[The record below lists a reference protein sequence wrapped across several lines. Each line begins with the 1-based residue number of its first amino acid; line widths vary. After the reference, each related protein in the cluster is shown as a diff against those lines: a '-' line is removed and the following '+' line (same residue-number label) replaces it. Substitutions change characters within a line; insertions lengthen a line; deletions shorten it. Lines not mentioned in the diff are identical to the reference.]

1 MSLLMDALRR
11 AETHEQEEQA
21 DTDSITESATNP
33 ADLKLEPLNAG
44 AELVEE
50 LRTETD
56 ALAGDTLTEST
67 ESPDTS
73 LPQDQARTAAA
84 LVATPATAWQKKAL
98 FFLSGFVTILTIIGG
113 YYLWRSDQTTIS
125 ATTHSATLI
134 DTPSSDSHSEPAI
147 ELLPTP
153 AASTGNADKASVLPA
168 APVTAPTNQPNV
180 EAVRATSTR
189 DTSVTQPD
197 YRIEIHKSRKSR
209 SVHPLI
215 LKAYG
220 AYQQQDYTEAEQL
233 YRKALKRYPNNR
245 DAALGLA
252 AIAMHQGNR
261 KTARYYYQRV
271 LKANPA
277 DKTAQIALG
286 SLDNTQDNL
295 QETSQLK
302 YWLQDDRNNAQLHFA
317 LGNRY
322 ASAGQW
328 KEAQRAYFE
337 ALRIDPGQP
346 DYAFNLA
353 VSLDQLGLQ
362 KQALEYYLNA
372 RQLAGNHTALF
383 NAGQLEKRIRQLEQ
397 GQGITP

>member
-1 MSLLMDALRR
+1 MDALRR
-11 AETHEQEEQA
+11 AETHEQEKPA
-21 DTDSITESATNP
+21 DADSVTESATGP
-33 ADLKLEPLNAG
+33 ADLKLEPLNPG

-56 ALAGDTLTEST
+56 ALTDDTSTEPTEST
-67 ESPDTS
+67 DER

-84 LVATPATAWQKKAL
+84 LVATPATAWQKQAL

-113 YYLWRSDQTTIS
+113 YYIWRSDQTTIS
-125 ATTHSATLI
+125 ASTHSATLI
-134 DTPSSDSHSEPAI
+134 DAPSSESHSEPAV
-147 ELLPTP
+147 EWLPMP
-153 AASTGNADKASVLPA
+153 SASAGNAARASVVPA
-168 APVTAPTNQPNV
+168 TPVPTSTNQPKV
-180 EAVRATSTR
+180 ETVRTTNTR
-189 DTSVTQPD
+189 DTAVTQPD
-197 YRIEIHKSRKSR
+197 YRIEIHKNRKIR

-215 LKAYG
+215 QKAYG
-220 AYQQQDYTEAEQL
+220 AYQQQDYAEAEQI

-252 AIAMHQGNR
+252 AIALHQGNR
-261 KTARYYYQRV
+261 NIARYYYQRV

-302 YWLQDDRNNAQLHFA
+302 YWLQDDRDNAQLHFA

-322 ASAGQW
+322 ASARQW
-328 KEAQRAYFE
+328 KEAQQAYFE
-337 ALRIDPGQP
+337 AQRIDRNQP

-353 VSLDQLGLQ
+353 ISLDQLGLP

-372 RQLAGNHTALF
+372 RQLAEKHTALF
-383 NAGQLEKRIRQLEQ
+383 STRQLNKRIRQLEQ
-397 GQGITP
+397 SPGTPP